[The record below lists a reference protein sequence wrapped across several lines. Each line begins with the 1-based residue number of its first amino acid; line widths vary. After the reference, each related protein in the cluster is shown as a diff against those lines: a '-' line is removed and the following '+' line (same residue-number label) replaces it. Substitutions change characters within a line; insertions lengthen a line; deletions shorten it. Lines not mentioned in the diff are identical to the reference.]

1 MVSLNDKMNNGIKQN
16 QSLRLAKAKATK
28 HNKMWIFFDWVGGNF
43 GSVRDK
49 TSATRTKNQITVTYA
64 KDLEKSCVINI
75 KTRRRITHA
84 LRSEKPEYGIFLLK
98 LNAFVASAAIPFCM
112 EMNGH
117 ATKAEA
123 KTAPVKRGTMG

>member
-1 MVSLNDKMNNGIKQN
+1 M
-16 QSLRLAKAKATK
+16 
-28 HNKMWIFFDWVGGNF
+28 GGNF

-75 KTRRRITHA
+75 KTRRRIAHA

-98 LNAFVASAAIPFCM
+98 LNAFVASAVIPFCM

-123 KTAPVKRGTMG
+123 KAATAKAAEERAAAAKAAEAEAKAEAEAYDSM